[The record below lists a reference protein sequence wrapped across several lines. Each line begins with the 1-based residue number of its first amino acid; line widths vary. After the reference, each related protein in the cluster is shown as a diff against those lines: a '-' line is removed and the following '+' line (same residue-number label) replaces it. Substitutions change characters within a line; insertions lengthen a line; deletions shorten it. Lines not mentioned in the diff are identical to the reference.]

1 MSATISEGWI
11 TDVVGGKQAD
21 RGIPCHQLN
30 FKQSGSRTISYVV
43 MHYTGNEKDTA
54 RGNANYFQGANRKA
68 SAHFFVDDS
77 DIFQSAQLH
86 DVAWHCGAQK
96 YKHAACRNA
105 NSIGI
110 EMCTSGNYRISEKT
124 KEHAAEL
131 CACIC
136 RKLGISREQV
146 ETSVLRHYD
155 VTGKKCPAQMVDNA
169 AEWAAFKERVKQF
182 LG

>member
-1 MSATISEGWI
+1 MSAVISEGWI
-11 TDVVGGKQAD
+11 ADVFAGKQAD
-21 RGIPCHQLN
+21 RGMPCHPSN

-77 DIFQSAQLH
+77 GIFQTVQLH
-86 DVAWHCGAQK
+86 DVAWHCGAK
-96 YKHAACRNA
+96 TYKHAACRNA

-110 EMCTSGNYRISEKT
+110 EMCTSGKYCISEKT
-124 KEHAAEL
+124 KELAAEL

-136 RKLGISREQV
+136 WKLGISREQV
-146 ETSVLRHYD
+146 ETYVLRHFD
-155 VTGKKCPAQMVDNA
+155 VTGKKCPAQMVENP